1 MEKRILRSLYETA
14 FRLGK
19 VSDDR
24 IKLDFRAGLRNEHI
38 DQKIDCGLQKPPSS
52 QPFFAACPS
61 NQRLFAIVHSEL
73 ISIKTCRTI
82 PNHFKIDYTSHTCL
96 FFHGL
101 FAFQSAQV
109 QYYWTIIGLT
119 TETVSRVRCSGQDQN
134 EKLPFLMFSLFR
146 LCFVF
151 NGEIYVLKEWVAVFV
166 LLT

>member
-1 MEKRILRSLYETA
+1 MLVEKRILRSQYETA

-24 IKLDFRAGLRNEHI
+24 IKLDFKAGLRKENI
-38 DQKIDCGLQKPPSS
+38 DQKMHCGLQKPPSS

-109 QYYWTIIGLT
+109 QYYWTKFGSP
-119 TETVSRVRCSGQDQN
+119 EF
-134 EKLPFLMFSLFR
+134 LPKNTCPVWK
-146 LCFVF
+146 CF
-151 NGEIYVLKEWVAVFV
+151 
-166 LLT
+166 